1 MYAALRA
8 LRAPRVDQSEAAAAA
23 ADKDKHDEGRD
34 GVNDIHSQNSPH
46 VQSYSDLKNE
56 SDLQLESRKRKEE
69 NQEPDPIPEKI
80 SRQDEEQRLEEAPS
94 IKNLPPKKLNAD
106 GSFGDPKP
114 KHQSSGRI
122 PQPWL
127 CPVQSCGRNNFQW
140 RKTCPHCATPKPQG
154 VVSFL
159 VVNKEEGKT
168 NQRPPQSQPPPSGN
182 AKEEKKKN
190 VAAECSRPPAEVAM
204 GNKNNANLEDL
215 GQKRGGVFGGRGRG
229 RVGSDGA
236 SMAERLAK
244 MAGMAGVPAGFCQ
257 KEEEKS
263 WADVKSKMNSASAV
277 EGSAEKQ
284 SVMERT
290 EETAV
295 GRPGW
300 GRLGFGESFGSFR

>member
-80 SRQDEEQRLEEAPS
+80 SRQDEEQKLEEAPS

-127 CPVQSCGRNNFQW
+127 CPLQSCGRNNFQW
-140 RKTCPHCATPKPQG
+140 RKTCPHCDTAKPQG

-159 VVNKEEGKT
+159 VVKKEEVKT
-168 NQRPPQSQPPPSGN
+168 NAG
-182 AKEEKKKN
+182 EEKKKN
-190 VAAECSRPPAEVAM
+190 VVECSRPPAEVSM
-204 GNKNNANLEDL
+204 GNRNNANLEDL

-229 RVGSDGA
+229 RGGSGGT

-244 MAGMAGVPAGFCQ
+244 MAGMTGIPAGFCQ
-257 KEEEKS
+257 KEEERS
-263 WADVKSKMNSASAV
+263 WADIKSKMNSP
-277 EGSAEKQ
+277 
-284 SVMERT
+284 SVMERVEGQHLG
-290 EETAV
+290 EEKVALE
-295 GRPGW
+295 RPGW
-300 GRLGFGESFGSFR
+300 GGFGSFR